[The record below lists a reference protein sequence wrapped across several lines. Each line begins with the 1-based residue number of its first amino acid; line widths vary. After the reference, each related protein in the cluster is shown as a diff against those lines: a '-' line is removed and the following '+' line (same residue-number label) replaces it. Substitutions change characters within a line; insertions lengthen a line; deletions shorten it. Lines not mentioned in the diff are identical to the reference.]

1 VSPLETPVLGRDAL
15 DAVADLCNR
24 SLSRPLRRADLD
36 GALFAADQPT
46 VLRGDPAIG
55 VVAAV
60 PGEPGG
66 SIRLLVVDPAH
77 RGNGHGHT
85 LLVAA
90 QTDLARSTV
99 ITVGA
104 DAPYYLFPG
113 VETSE
118 IEMLSLLESHRYQR
132 EEANFNMSVDL
143 TRLPPD
149 PGGTLIA
156 TAAERDEVAGWMD
169 EHWANWTPE
178 VLRALDH
185 GSLLLARGAPG
196 MTDSGITGFCA
207 WNVNRGGL
215 LGPIAS
221 RPDLI
226 GRGIGRP
233 LLLGALHR
241 MAAAAQA
248 GEPIEISWVGPI
260 VPYAA
265 IGCRVSRVFFVYRK
279 RRK

>member
-1 VSPLETPVLGRDAL
+1 MTSLETPVLGLDAL
-15 DAVADLCNR
+15 DAITALCNR
-24 SLSRPLRRADLD
+24 SLARPLLRAELE
-36 GALFAADQPT
+36 GALFAPDQPT
-46 VLRGDPAIG
+46 VVRGDPAVG

-60 PGEPGG
+60 PGERDGF
-66 SIRLLVVDPAH
+66 IRLLVVDPAH

-85 LLVAA
+85 LLAA
-90 QTDLARSTV
+90 AEADLAQSSV

-113 VETSE
+113 AETTE
-118 IEMLSLLESHRYQR
+118 IELLSLLEGHRYHR
-132 EEANFNMSVDL
+132 EEANFNMVVD
-143 TRLPPD
+143 RSALPAD
-149 PGGTLIA
+149 PGGGVLA
-156 TAAERDEVAGWMD
+156 TPSDRDDVARWMD
-169 EHWANWTPE
+169 THWSNWKAE

-185 GSLLLARGAPG
+185 GTLLVSRETNGDTT
-196 MTDSGITGFCA
+196 TDITGFCA
-207 WNVNRGGL
+207 WNVNRAGL

-226 GRGIGRP
+226 GKGVGRP

-241 MAAAAQA
+241 MAAADP
-248 GEPIEISWVGPI
+248 GPIEIAWVGPI
-260 VPYAA
+260 LPYAA

>member
-1 VSPLETPVLGRDAL
+1 VTSLETPELGPDAL
-15 DAVADLCNR
+15 DAVVALCNR
-24 SLSRPLRRADLD
+24 SLARPLLRSELD
-36 GALFAADQPT
+36 GALFAPDQPT
-46 VLRGDPAIG
+46 VLRGDPAVG
-55 VVAAV
+55 VVASV
-60 PGEPGG
+60 PGTPEGF
-66 SIRLLVVDPAH
+66 IRLLVVDPAQ
-77 RGNGHGHT
+77 RGNGHGHS

-90 QTDLARSTV
+90 QADLAQSSV

-118 IEMLSLLESHRYQR
+118 IAMLSLLEGHRYQR

-143 TRLPPD
+143 SRLPAD
-149 PGGTLIA
+149 PGGTTLA
-156 TAAERDEVAGWMD
+156 TAAERDEVARWMD
-169 EHWANWTPE
+169 THWANWTAE

-185 GSLLLARGAPG
+185 GALLLAR
-196 MTDSGITGFCA
+196 DESGIAGFCA
-207 WNVNRGGL
+207 WNVNRAGL

-226 GRGIGRP
+226 GKGVGRP

-241 MAAAAQA
+241 MAAGASDA
-248 GEPIEISWVGPI
+248 PIEIAWVGPI

-279 RRK
+279 RRR

>member
-1 VSPLETPVLGRDAL
+1 MKPLETPVLGPDAL
-15 DAVADLCNR
+15 DAVVALCNR
-24 SLSRPLRRADLD
+24 SLSRPLLRAELA
-36 GALFAADQPT
+36 GALFAPDQPT
-46 VLRGDPAIG
+46 VLRGDPHVG

-60 PGEPGG
+60 PGEPDG

-85 LLVAA
+85 LLAAA
-90 QTDLARSTV
+90 QTDLAQSTV

-118 IEMLSLLESHRYQR
+118 IEMLSLLEGHRYQR

-143 TRLPPD
+143 TRLPAD
-149 PGGTLIA
+149 PGGTTLA
-156 TAAERDEVAGWMD
+156 TTAERDEVARWMD

-185 GSLLLARGAPG
+185 ATLLLARD
-196 MTDSGITGFCA
+196 DSGIAGFCA

-226 GRGIGRP
+226 GRGVGRP

-241 MAAAAQA
+241 MAAAA
-248 GEPIEISWVGPI
+248 EPRVPIEIAWVGPI

>member
-1 VSPLETPVLGRDAL
+1 VKPLETPLLGRDTL
-15 DAVADLCNR
+15 DEVVALCNR

-36 GALFAADQPT
+36 GALFAPDQPT
-46 VLRGDPAIG
+46 VLRGDPEIG

-60 PGEPGG
+60 PGEPAG
-66 SIRLLVVDPAH
+66 SIRLLVVDRAH

-90 QTDLARSTV
+90 QADLARSTV

-132 EEANFNMSVDL
+132 EESNFNMELDRS
-143 TRLPPD
+143 RLPPD
-149 PGGTLIA
+149 PGAGALA
-156 TAAERDEVAGWMD
+156 TRADRDDVARWMD
-169 EHWANWTPE
+169 EHWAHWTPE

-185 GSLLLARGAPG
+185 GTLLLAR
-196 MTDSGITGFCA
+196 DQSGIAAFCA
-207 WNVNRGGL
+207 WNVNRSGL

-226 GRGIGRP
+226 GKGIGRP

-241 MAAAAQA
+241 MAAVAEPGA
-248 GEPIEISWVGPI
+248 PIEISWVGPI

-279 RRK
+279 RRS